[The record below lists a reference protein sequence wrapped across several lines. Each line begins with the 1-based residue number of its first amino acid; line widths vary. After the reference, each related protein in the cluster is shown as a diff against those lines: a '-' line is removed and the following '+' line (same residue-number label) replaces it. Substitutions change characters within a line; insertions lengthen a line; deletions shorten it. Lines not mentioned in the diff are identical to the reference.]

1 MTAPDDA
8 TLSQHRA
15 AEPGRSTWLAANAGS
30 GKTRVLTDRV
40 ARLLLDGVDPQNIL
54 CLTYTKAAA
63 AEMQNRLLGRLGAW
77 AMLDDASLTRALT
90 EIGETAGRDLGRA
103 RTLFARALETP
114 GGLRIQTIHAFCA
127 SILRRF
133 PLEAGLPPQFT
144 EIDEIQSKALL
155 AEVLDRLADGP
166 ARDALD
172 AAARYFSGDGLEALA
187 AEVLAA
193 QDGFAHG
200 LSEDDALALFDLPP
214 GFDAA
219 DLERAAF
226 RGDEAAL
233 LSALL
238 PVLAA
243 GGTNDGKAA
252 AKLQPLAG
260 RFLNAS
266 DLPLLEDVFLY
277 GESAKAGA
285 FASKAGAFPTKA
297 ARAALGPW
305 VDTLDDL
312 MDRIAA
318 ARALR
323 LSLAA
328 AEKTRA
334 LHAFAAAVLPAYA
347 AAKAARGW
355 LDFDDLIRRTRALL
369 SDAPAA
375 AWVLYK
381 LDGGIDH
388 ILVDEAQDT
397 SPAQWEVIA
406 ALADEI
412 AAGVGARADT
422 PRTLFVVGDKKQSI
436 YSFQGARP
444 EAFDAMHDR
453 FRQSLLGSG
462 GLHRL
467 QLQYS
472 FRSSA
477 AVLCAV
483 DAAYGVDGG
492 AAKGGGQD
500 DGKDEDKDGQRHRAF
515 NAALPGRVDL
525 WPVLPPE
532 SAEEPEHWW
541 NPVDLQGAD
550 HHNVRL
556 ARAVADFIRDIV
568 GHETLPLK
576 DGTRRAVHAGDV
588 LVLVQRRTSGLFHNI
603 IHACKAADLPIAG
616 ADRLRLSAELA
627 VRDVLSV
634 LRFLA
639 LPEDSLALAEALR
652 SPLLGWSEDALFR
665 LAHGREGYLW
675 QALRR
680 ERAAH
685 PETLAFLEPLIA
697 RADFLRPYELIEAVL
712 TSGGG
717 RERIIARLG
726 PEAED
731 GIDELLNQALRYES
745 LEIPSLTGFLEWQRS
760 GEVEVKRQAEGAGRQ
775 MRVMTVHGAKGLEA
789 PIVILPD
796 TLRMEQERR
805 GEILIAGSGAA
816 LWKTPRAQSP
826 ARMAAARDRAAE
838 ADRAER
844 RRLLYVAM
852 TRAEN
857 WLVVC
862 GAGDRKDDANT
873 WYDEVER
880 GLTAAG
886 AHPHEMPTGTGL
898 RLAHGDWAAGP
909 VIDAAPAPDA
919 ATVLSPWMAA
929 RPAPIPRAPKPLSP
943 SDLGGAKV
951 LPGEPAGDG
960 DAEAAKARG
969 TILHALLEHLGD
981 CAPADREA
989 VSKAVLDGFGT
1000 PAAREDG
1007 ADLQQTALRLLDD
1020 AALAAVFAP
1029 GTLSEVPVAGSI
1041 AALGGRLVAGTI
1053 DRLIVH
1059 PDRVLAVDY
1068 KSNRAV
1074 PSAPQD
1080 VPEGLL
1086 RQMGAY
1092 AALLAGAYP
1101 DRRIETAILW
1111 TTTGSL
1117 MPLPHDIVMRA
1128 LGRAATS

>member
-8 TLSQHRA
+8 TLLQHRA
-15 AEPGRSTWLAANAGS
+15 AEPGRSTWLSANAGS

-77 AMLDDASLTRALT
+77 AMLDDASLTRALA
-90 EIGETAGRDLGRA
+90 EIGDTTGRDLGRA

-133 PLEAGLPPQFT
+133 PLEAGVPPQFA

-155 AEVLDRLADGP
+155 AEVLDRLAEGP
-166 ARDALD
+166 AQGALD
-172 AAARYFSGDGLEALA
+172 AVARYFSGDGLDALA
-187 AEVLAA
+187 AEVLAG
-193 QDGFAHG
+193 QEGFATP
-200 LSEDDALALFDLPP
+200 LSRDDVLALFDLPT
-214 GFDAA
+214 GFAA
-219 DLERAAF
+219 SDLERAAF
-226 RGDEAAL
+226 DGGEAAL
-233 LSALL
+233 MSALL
-238 PVLAA
+238 PALAA
-243 GGTNDGKAA
+243 GGANDGKAA
-252 AKLQPLAG
+252 AKLGPLERRAP
-260 RFLNAS
+260 AAA
-266 DLPLLEDVFLY
+266 DLPLLEEVLLF
-277 GESAKAGA
+277 GEGAKAGP
-285 FASKAGAFPTKA
+285 FTSKAGAFPTKA

-305 VDTLDDL
+305 TDALDDL

-318 ARALR
+318 TRELR
-323 LSLAA
+323 LALAA
-328 AEKTRA
+328 AERTAA
-334 LHAFAAAVLPAYA
+334 LHAFAAVVLPAYA

-412 AAGVGARADT
+412 AAGAGARADT

-453 FRQSLLGSG
+453 FRDSLRTNG
-462 GLHRL
+462 GLQRL
-467 QLQYS
+467 QMQYS

-477 AVLCAV
+477 AVLSAV
-483 DAAYGVDGG
+483 DAAYGVDGDTNPRD
-492 AAKGGGQD
+492 GQ
-500 DGKDEDKDGQRHRAF
+500 DGQRHRAF
-515 NAALPGRVDL
+515 SAALPGRVDL

-532 SAEEPEHWW
+532 AAEEPEHWW

-568 GHETLPLK
+568 GRETLPLK
-576 DGTRRAVHAGDV
+576 DGTRRLVHAGDV
-588 LVLVQRRTSGLFHNI
+588 LVLVQRRTSGLFHNV
-603 IHACKAADLPIAG
+603 IHACKAAGLPIAG

-665 LAHGREGYLW
+665 LAHEREGYLW
-675 QALRR
+675 QALRQD
-680 ERAAH
+680 RAAH
-685 PETLAFLEPLIA
+685 PETLAFLEPLID
-697 RADFLRPYELIEAVL
+697 RADFLRPYELIEAIL
-712 TSGGG
+712 TAGGG

-731 GIDELLNQALRYES
+731 GLDELLNQALRYEM
-745 LEIPSLTGFLEWQRS
+745 LEIPSLTGFLAWQHS

-796 TLRMEQERR
+796 TLRTEQERR
-805 GEILIAGSGAA
+805 GEILIGKGGAA

-826 ARMAAARDRAAE
+826 APMTAAREDAARA
-838 ADRAER
+838 DTAER

-862 GAGDRKDDANT
+862 GAGGRKDDTNT

-880 GLTAAG
+880 GLATTDAR
-886 AHPHEMPTGTGL
+886 PHEMPTGTGL
-898 RLAHGDWAAGP
+898 RLTHGDWAAGP
-909 VIDAAPAPDA
+909 VVDTAPAPDA
-919 ATVLSPWMAA
+919 LAAPDPWMTAH
-929 RPAPIPRAPKPLSP
+929 PPPVTRAPKPLSP
-943 SDLGGAKV
+943 SGLGGAKV
-951 LPGEPAGDG
+951 LPGEQPGDG
-960 DAEAAKARG
+960 DVEAAKARG
-969 TILHALLEHLGD
+969 TALHALLEHLGD
-981 CAPADREA
+981 CLPAERAA
-989 VSKAVLDGFGT
+989 VGAAVLDGLGS
-1000 PAAREDG
+1000 PLAGSDG
-1007 ADLQQTALRLLDD
+1007 AELLRTAQRLLDD
-1020 AALAAVFAP
+1020 ASLAAIFAP
-1029 GTLSEVPVAGSI
+1029 GTLAEVPVAGPV
-1041 AALGGRLVAGTI
+1041 ATLGGRMVAGTI
-1053 DRLIVH
+1053 DRLIVG
-1059 PDRVLAVDY
+1059 PEAVLAVDY

-1074 PSAPQD
+1074 PSGPD
-1080 VPEGLL
+1080 EVPEGLL

-1092 AALLAGAYP
+1092 AALLADAYP

-1111 TTTGSL
+1111 TATGSL
-1117 MPLPHDIVMRA
+1117 MPLPHDIVMEA

>member
-1 MTAPDDA
+1 MTTPDDA

-15 AEPGRSTWLAANAGS
+15 AEPGRSTWLSANAGS

-77 AMLDDASLTRALT
+77 AMLDDAPLTEALA
-90 EIGETAGRDLGRA
+90 EIGETPERDLGQA

-155 AEVLDRLADGP
+155 AEVLDRLAQGP
-166 ARDALD
+166 SRDTID

-193 QDGFAHG
+193 QDGFQRT
-200 LSEDDALALFDLPP
+200 LSRDDVLALFGLPP
-214 GFDAA
+214 GFDAT

-226 RGDEAAL
+226 DGGESVL
-233 LSALL
+233 LSAVL

-243 GGTNDGKAA
+243 GGANDGKAA
-252 AKLQPLAG
+252 AKLAPLSERA
-260 RFLNAS
+260 LTAA

-297 ARAALGPW
+297 ARAALGASTG
-305 VDTLDDL
+305 DLDVL
-312 MDRIAA
+312 MDRVAG
-318 ARALR
+318 ARDQR

-328 AEKTRA
+328 AEKTIA
-334 LHAFAAAVLPAYA
+334 LHAFAAAVLPAYS

-369 SDAPAA
+369 ADAPAA

-412 AAGVGARADT
+412 AAGIGARADT

-453 FRQSLLGSG
+453 FRHSLMSNG
-462 GLHRL
+462 GLQRR

-477 AVLCAV
+477 AVLSAV
-483 DAAYGVDGG
+483 DATYGVESDG
-492 AAKGGGQD
+492 
-500 DGKDEDKDGQRHRAF
+500 EDRQSHRAF

-532 SAEEPEHWW
+532 SAEEPDHWW

-550 HHNVRL
+550 HHSVRL
-556 ARAVADFIRDIV
+556 AREVADFIRDIV
-568 GHETLPLK
+568 GRETLPLK
-576 DGTRRAVHAGDV
+576 NGARRLVHAGDV

-675 QALRR
+675 QTLRR

-712 TSGGG
+712 TAGGG

-731 GIDELLNQALRYES
+731 GLDELLNQALRYES
-745 LEIPSLTGFLEWQRS
+745 LEIPSLTGFLEWQHS

-796 TLRMEQERR
+796 TLRTEQERR
-805 GEILIAGSGAA
+805 GEILIGDGNVA
-816 LWKTPRAQSP
+816 LWKTPKPQSP
-826 ARMAAARDRAAE
+826 AAMAAARDRAAE

-862 GAGDRKDDANT
+862 GAGERKDDSNT

-880 GLTAAG
+880 GLEARG
-886 AHPHEMPTGTGL
+886 AHPHEMPTGPGL
-898 RLAHGDWAAGP
+898 RLTHGNWDAGP
-909 VIDAAPAPDA
+909 VIDAAPATDTPA
-919 ATVLSPWMAA
+919 AIAPWMTAHPP
-929 RPAPIPRAPKPLSP
+929 PAIRVPKPLSP

-951 LPGEPAGDG
+951 LSDEQPGDG
-960 DAEAAKARG
+960 YAETSKARG

-981 CAPADREA
+981 CDPVDRNA
-989 VSKAVLDGFGT
+989 VGRAVLDGSGI
-1000 PAAREDG
+1000 PLAQDEG
-1007 ADLQQTALRLLDD
+1007 AELLRTALRLLDN
-1020 AALAAVFAP
+1020 AGLSAVFAP
-1029 GTLSEVPVAGSI
+1029 GTLAEVPVAGPV
-1041 AALGGRLVAGTI
+1041 AALGRRMVAGTI
-1053 DRLIVH
+1053 DRLIVG
-1059 PDRVLAVDY
+1059 RETVLAVDY

-1074 PSAPQD
+1074 PSRPED

-1092 AALLAGAYP
+1092 AALLTDTYP
-1101 DRRIETAILW
+1101 DRRVETAILW
-1111 TTTGSL
+1111 TTTGNL
-1117 MPLPHDIVMRA
+1117 MPLPHDIVMQA

>member
-1 MTAPDDA
+1 MTAPNDA
-8 TLSQHRA
+8 TLLQHRA

-77 AMLDDASLTRALT
+77 AMLDDTSLTKALT
-90 EIGETAGRDLGRA
+90 EIGEGPGRDLGQA

-133 PLEAGLPPQFT
+133 PLEAGVPPQFT
-144 EIDEIQSKALL
+144 EIDEIQSRALL
-155 AEVLDRLADGP
+155 AEVLDRLAEGP

-172 AAARYFSGDGLEALA
+172 TVARYFSGDGLEALA

-193 QDGFAHG
+193 QDGFAKG
-200 LSEDDALALFDLPP
+200 LSSDDALALFELPP

-219 DLERAAF
+219 ELERAAF
-226 RGDEAAL
+226 DGGEDAL
-233 LSALL
+233 LSAIL

-243 GGTNDGKAA
+243 GGVNDGKAA
-252 AKLQPLAG
+252 DKLRPLSG
-260 RFLNAS
+260 RSLTAS
-266 DLPLLEDVFLY
+266 DLPILEDVFLF
-277 GESAKAGA
+277 GETAKAGA

-297 ARAALGPW
+297 ARAALGGHA
-305 VDTLDDL
+305 DALDGL

-318 ARALR
+318 TRALR

-328 AEKTRA
+328 AEKTVA

-347 AAKAARGW
+347 AAKTARGW
-355 LDFDDLIRRTRALL
+355 LDFDDLIRRTRTLL
-369 SDAPAA
+369 ADAPAA

-406 ALADEI
+406 ALADEF
-412 AAGVGARADT
+412 AAGIGARADT

-436 YSFQGARP
+436 YSFQGAQP

-453 FRQSLLGSG
+453 FRHSLPASG
-462 GLHRL
+462 GLQRL

-477 AVLCAV
+477 AILSAV
-483 DAAYGVDGG
+483 DTTYGVDT
-492 AAKGGGQD
+492 AADRGGGVVDQH
-500 DGKDEDKDGQRHRAF
+500 HRAF
-515 NAALPGRVDL
+515 NADLPGRVDL

-532 SAEEPEHWW
+532 SAEEPDHWW

-556 ARAVADFIRDIV
+556 AGAVADFIRDIV
-568 GHETLPLK
+568 GRETLPLK
-576 DGTRRAVHAGDV
+576 DGTRRLVHAGDV

-603 IHACKAADLPIAG
+603 IHAWKARGLPIAG

-665 LAHGREGYLW
+665 LARGREGYLW

-680 ERAAH
+680 HRAAH
-685 PETLAFLEPLIA
+685 PETLAFLDPLIA
-697 RADFLRPYELIEAVL
+697 RADFLRPYELIETIL
-712 TSGGG
+712 TAGGG

-731 GIDELLNQALRYES
+731 GLDELLNQALRYET
-745 LEIPSLTGFLEWQRS
+745 LEIPSLTGFLAWQQS

-796 TLRMEQERR
+796 TLRAEQERR
-805 GEILIAGSGAA
+805 GEILIGDGKVA
-816 LWKTPRAQSP
+816 LWKTPKAQSP
-826 ARMAAARDRAAE
+826 AAMAAAREHAAV

-862 GAGDRKDDANT
+862 GAGERKNDTNT

-880 GLTAAG
+880 GLAKIGAA
-886 AHPHEMPTGTGL
+886 PHEMPTGTGL
-898 RLAHGDWAAGP
+898 RLSHGDWGAGP
-909 VIDAAPAPDA
+909 VIDAAPPRDAPA
-919 ATVLSPWMAA
+919 ALAPWMTAH
-929 RPAPIPRAPKPLSP
+929 APIPARAPKPLSP

-951 LPGEPAGDG
+951 MPGEVGGDG
-960 DAEAAKARG
+960 DAETAKARG
-969 TILHALLEHLGD
+969 TILHALLEHLGQ
-981 CAPADREA
+981 CPPTDRAA
-989 VSKAVLDGFGT
+989 VARAILDGVGT
-1000 PAAREDG
+1000 PLAREDG
-1007 ADLQQTALRLLDD
+1007 AELERTALRLVDD
-1020 AALAAVFAP
+1020 ATLAPVFAT
-1029 GTLSEVPVAGSI
+1029 GTLAEVPVAGPV

-1053 DRLIVH
+1053 DRLVVG
-1059 PDRVLAVDY
+1059 PDTVLAVDY

-1074 PSAPQD
+1074 PSAPED

-1092 AALLAGAYP
+1092 AALLADAYP

-1111 TTTGSL
+1111 TVTGSL
-1117 MPLPHDIVMRA
+1117 MPLPHDIVMEA
-1128 LGRAATS
+1128 LARAATS